1 MTKTKTFLLS
11 LVMAILAAGL
21 SSCDDVE
28 YDPADAPFL
37 GSWIQDS
44 GATGFTFFSNGS
56 GYYTNYYDGDVV
68 EFTWD
73 YDDWYLNIYFI
84 EDEWNYQWDF
94 TPDMELELY
103 DTYTSQTIYFYP
115 I

>member
-11 LVMAILAAGL
+11 LVMAFLAVGL

-44 GATGFTFFSNGS
+44 GAAGFTFFSNGS

-103 DTYTSQTIYFYP
+103 DTFTSQTIYFYP